1 MLAIVAMC
9 LTRIRYTRLLVHLV
23 DGYLAGAVEKGE
35 EYFGRRSHAVVDIVQ
50 SVCYMFGVR
59 IFRSIQEFYGQL

>member
-23 DGYLAGAVEKGE
+23 DSYLAGAVEKGE
-35 EYFGRRSHAVVDIVQ
+35 
-50 SVCYMFGVR
+50 
-59 IFRSIQEFYGQL
+59 